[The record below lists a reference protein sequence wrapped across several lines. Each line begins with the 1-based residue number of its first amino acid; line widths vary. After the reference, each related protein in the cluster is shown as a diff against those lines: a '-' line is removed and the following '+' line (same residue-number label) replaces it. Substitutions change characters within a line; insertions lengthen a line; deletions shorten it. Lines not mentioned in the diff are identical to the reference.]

1 MSAMVGAA
9 RKGWSMAGIEPGE
22 FARGAAARE
31 EMRADVERQALDEL
45 LAAGWGERTAA
56 EARRLHDEMAAA
68 VAWAL
73 GRRDSA
79 CNETALG
86 LVGEARGRAFAA
98 WWAAAHGLD
107 ERLHAALMDCA
118 AAVAALTL
126 IDGFHLGLARAARE
140 SLPAPAALRPA
151 PARDTRL
158 DRARSNG
165 RPLVAAAP

>member
-1 MSAMVGAA
+1 
-9 RKGWSMAGIEPGE
+9 MAGLDPGE
-22 FARGAAARE
+22 FARGTAARE
-31 EMRADVERQALDEL
+31 ELRTDLERQALEEL
-45 LAAGWGERTAA
+45 LAAGWGEGTAA

-73 GRRDSA
+73 GRRGSA

-98 WWAAAHGLD
+98 WWAAAHGVD
-107 ERLHAALMDCA
+107 ERLRAALMDCA

-126 IDGFHLGLARAARE
+126 IDGFHLGLARAAGE
-140 SLPAPAALRPA
+140 LVPLTAALRPA
-151 PARDTRL
+151 PARDAHL

-165 RPLVAAAP
+165 RPLMATVP